1 MKPIVK
7 SWTEQELVR
16 FRQKVLSGASVT
28 RCSAAFDRPSNSVR
42 NQARRM
48 GIPLVGARL
57 MKAAQKAKI
66 ASAESK
72 LPPGSWRY
80 DGTRV

>member
-1 MKPIVK
+1 
-7 SWTEQELVR
+7 
-16 FRQKVLSGASVT
+16 
-28 RCSAAFDRPSNSVR
+28 
-42 NQARRM
+42 M